1 MRIIGLDIHR
11 AFAEAVAWDEGELNR
26 LGRVDMRRHLLE
38 AFAKKLSKEDVVVI
52 EATGNAA
59 SVAAVIAPHVKRVV
73 IANPKQVR
81 IIAHAKIKTDTI
93 DASVLAQLYASG
105 FLPEVWI
112 PDEPTQALRRQ
123 VTRRNQIV
131 RQRSRLKNIIQSI
144 LHSHLIPSCPHAD
157 LCGASGR
164 AWLFHQVLPEDERLA
179 VERHLREFDRLSE
192 DLKVIERDLARS
204 ALGDE
209 GVKRLMTI
217 PGVDMVVALAIVAAI
232 GDVRRFEQSQKL
244 VSYLGLNPSVRQS
257 GPGPAYHGRITK
269 QGRGHARGM
278 LVEAA
283 WAAAR
288 APGPLRAFFLRVRA
302 RRGQH
307 VAAVATARKLAVL
320 IWHLLSKGESYVWGR
335 PALHARKLRDLEL
348 KAGYKAARGQRGAAK
363 EARPT
368 RTISRAIAIRSADG
382 LSKPRR
388 PTRASS
394 LVGIRVVPSGCA
406 RAPQTRCDDEGCAAG
421 LAPRALLFAARSP
434 MRERKIAQIPQE
446 NTCRSHQ
453 SFAGSWSWCA
463 NGRCCACS
471 WNRDPAL
478 GLICIQS
485 EPWRRVHI
493 GLPMTGRPGLECL
506 LWKRS
511 RRSAG
516 PIFRRGRRSR
526 RSAGTCMFRG
536 KWFGRSSGRT
546 RPSFATNGL
555 GDRCHGL
562 APGGRSSRLS
572 WIRTTLG
579 RCANA

>member
-11 AFAEAVAWDEGELNR
+11 AFGEAVAWDDGKLKR
-26 LGRVDMRRHLLE
+26 LGRIDMRRPLLE
-38 AFAKKLSKEDVVVI
+38 AFAKKLSKEDVVVV

-59 SVAAVIAPHVKRVV
+59 PVAAVIAPHVKKVV

-81 IIAHAKIKTDTI
+81 VIAHAKIKTDTI

-131 RQRSRLKNIIQSI
+131 RQRSRLKNII

-164 AWLFHQVLPEDERLA
+164 TWLFHQVLPEDERLA
-179 VERHLREFDRLSE
+179 VERHLRELDRLGD
-192 DLKVIERDLARS
+192 DLKAIERDLARS

-232 GDVRRFEQSQKL
+232 GDVGRFEQSQKL

-320 IWHLLSKGESYVWGR
+320 IWHLLSKGESYVWAR
-335 PALHARKLRDLEL
+335 PALHAKKLRDLEL
-348 KAGYKAARGQRGAAK
+348 KAGYKAERGQRGAAHADNIK
-363 EARPT
+363 SHRDQERRWVEQAETAYARFVAGWNPRGLKQA
-368 RTISRAIAIRSADG
+368 RTG
-382 LSKPRR
+382 
-388 PTRASS
+388 
-394 LVGIRVVPSGCA
+394 
-406 RAPQTRCDDEGCAAG
+406 AAT
-421 LAPRALLFAARSP
+421 
-434 MRERKIAQIPQE
+434 E
-446 NTCRSHQ
+446 
-453 SFAGSWSWCA
+453 
-463 NGRCCACS
+463 
-471 WNRDPAL
+471 
-478 GLICIQS
+478 
-485 EPWRRVHI
+485 
-493 GLPMTGRPGLECL
+493 
-506 LWKRS
+506 
-511 RRSAG
+511 
-516 PIFRRGRRSR
+516 GRR
-526 RSAGTCMFRG
+526 
-536 KWFGRSSGRT
+536 
-546 RPSFATNGL
+546 
-555 GDRCHGL
+555 
-562 APGGRSSRLS
+562 
-572 WIRTTLG
+572 
-579 RCANA
+579 